1 MEDSALE
8 ALYTGAYIF
17 VFIVALT
24 ITLYLFGSITN
35 FADLAYE
42 YNNDVQS
49 GATIIETPV
58 EQDILLNIDE
68 VISYY
73 YNYIARDLYGSEAIE
88 SGMITDSTT
97 ASITKYNVNIEGLM
111 DLSKDATIKDIYS
124 ILAAKDGKNT
134 KYILTYDKVTYDN
147 KNKIKIVDISIK
159 RATNIEYF

>member
-24 ITLYLFGSITN
+24 ITIYLFSSITN

-49 GATIIETPV
+49 GATIVDTPV
-58 EQDILLNIDE
+58 EQDLLLTIDE

-73 YNYIARDLYGSEAIE
+73 YNYVVRDLYGSDAID
-88 SGMITDSTT
+88 SGMTSDNT
-97 ASITKYNVNIEGLM
+97 ASVTRYNVSIEGLK
-111 DLSKDATIKDIYS
+111 DLPRDTTIKDVYS
-124 ILAAKDGKNT
+124 ILAKDGKDT
-134 KYILTYDKVTYDN
+134 RYALTYENVTYDN
-147 KNKIKIVDISIK
+147 QNKVKIVDITIK
-159 RATNIEYF
+159 RVTNIEYF

>member
-24 ITLYLFGSITN
+24 ITLYLFSSITN

-42 YNNDVQS
+42 YNNEVQG
-49 GATIIETPV
+49 GATIVETPV
-58 EQDILLNIDE
+58 EQDILLNINE

-73 YNYIARDLYGSEAIE
+73 YNYVVRDLYGEEAIE
-88 SGMITDSTT
+88 SGMITDTTT
-97 ASITKYNVNIEGLM
+97 ASITKYNVYIEGLM
-111 DLSKDATIKDIYS
+111 DLSRDATMKDVYS
-124 ILAAKDGKNT
+124 ILAAKDGKDT
-134 KYILTYDKVTYDN
+134 KYILTYDNVSYDSEN
-147 KNKIKIVDISIK
+147 KTKIVDISIK